1 MKTLPY
7 FKFIPAYWENGNI
20 QMCSRESK
28 GLFIDLCGM
37 YWSRLGELPYALA
50 LQKLCNGNANALQ
63 ELCNYQIITIND
75 DQISIDFLDEQLNEF
90 KKTSKK
96 RSQAA
101 NKRWGSND
109 ADANALQMQSKSNA
123 IKIREDKIRE
133 DNKDFVNN
141 ESEIIDLYETVL
153 KEIREGKHSILL
165 DQIKIQLKID
175 SLESLSKQ
183 FNTHLLAENILHPN
197 VQKFISHFRN
207 WLNSM
212 NAKGR
217 LEEYKTIRKGAL

>member
-1 MKTLPY
+1 M
-7 FKFIPAYWENGNI
+7 NI
-20 QMCSRESK
+20 GGIFFDM
-28 GLFIDLCGM
+28 
-37 YWSRLGELPYALA
+37 
-50 LQKLCNGNANALQ
+50 
-63 ELCNYQIITIND
+63 
-75 DQISIDFLDEQLNEF
+75 
-90 KKTSKK
+90 
-96 RSQAA
+96 AA
-101 NKRWGSND
+101 NKKSFILYCDLIHTVSKLNDEQAGKLFKHILSYVNDEKPVTEDLITNIAFEPVKQALKRDLVKYEELREKNKENARKRWDSKKNEKIPND
-109 ADANALQMQSKSNA
+109 ATASDRMRMDTKNA
-123 IKIREDKIRE
+123 
-133 DNKDFVNN
+133 DNVNVSVSVINNINN
-141 ESEIIDLYETVL
+141 ESEIIALYVTVL

>member
-1 MKTLPY
+1 M
-7 FKFIPAYWENGNI
+7 NI
-20 QMCSRESK
+20 GGIFFDM
-28 GLFIDLCGM
+28 
-37 YWSRLGELPYALA
+37 
-50 LQKLCNGNANALQ
+50 
-63 ELCNYQIITIND
+63 
-75 DQISIDFLDEQLNEF
+75 
-90 KKTSKK
+90 
-96 RSQAA
+96 AA
-101 NKRWGSND
+101 NKKSFILYCDLIHTVSKLNDEQAGKLFKHILSYVNDEKPATEDLITNIAFEPVKQALKRDLVKYEELREKNKENARKRWDSKKNEKILND
-109 ADANALQMQSKSNA
+109 ATASDRMRMDTKNA
-123 IKIREDKIRE
+123 
-133 DNKDFVNN
+133 DNVNVNVSVINNINN
-141 ESEIIDLYETVL
+141 ESEIIALYETVL

>member
-1 MKTLPY
+1 M
-7 FKFIPAYWENGNI
+7 NI
-20 QMCSRESK
+20 GGIFFDM
-28 GLFIDLCGM
+28 
-37 YWSRLGELPYALA
+37 
-50 LQKLCNGNANALQ
+50 
-63 ELCNYQIITIND
+63 
-75 DQISIDFLDEQLNEF
+75 
-90 KKTSKK
+90 
-96 RSQAA
+96 AA
-101 NKRWGSND
+101 NKKSFILYCDLIHTVSKLDDQQAGKLFKHILSYVNDEKPVTEDLITNIAFEPVKQALKRDLVKYEELREKNKENARKRWDSKKNEKIPND
-109 ADANALQMQSKSNA
+109 ATASDRMRMDTKNA
-123 IKIREDKIRE
+123 
-133 DNKDFVNN
+133 DNVNVNVSVINNINN
-141 ESEIIDLYETVL
+141 ESEIIALYETVL